1 MAWSFLSAGRFQGL
15 FMAAAIL
22 VLAPGA
28 AVAQQNAVLLDP
40 TTSDPLTIDPD
51 FPPAMKE
58 LSFDSHGH
66 TLSGLIYL
74 ADGAGPHPAVV
85 LLHGFPGNEKNL
97 DIAQAL
103 RRAGWN
109 VLFFHY
115 RGAWGSEGSFS
126 LGNSMADVLV
136 AVDYLKTNAARL
148 RTNPAHIALVGHSMG
163 GFMALWGGSQIADI
177 TCTVALS
184 AADFGA
190 AGLALRR
197 AAADTSAKAP
207 SQSTGGPAK
216 APDGDALEENLDQG
230 QKMVM
235 LRDYDLPGLF
245 AEMRVDADVLSVFSF
260 SAGHAGKKLLLIGG
274 TRDIVVPPV
283 VHRSLMEIFS
293 AVPGLTLEE
302 ELLDTGH
309 AFSWKRIELARVI
322 TAWLDGNCR

>member
-163 GFMALWGGSQIADI
+163 GFMALWGGSQIADV

-190 AGLALRR
+190 AGLAMRR

-245 AEMRVDADVLSVFSF
+245 AEMRVDADALSVSSF

-302 ELLDTGH
+302 KLLDTGH